1 VVIASDGDAVYRVR
15 VNLMMSVG
23 QMSVGQ
29 MSVGQILIG
38 LWVD

>member
-29 MSVGQILIG
+29 ILIG